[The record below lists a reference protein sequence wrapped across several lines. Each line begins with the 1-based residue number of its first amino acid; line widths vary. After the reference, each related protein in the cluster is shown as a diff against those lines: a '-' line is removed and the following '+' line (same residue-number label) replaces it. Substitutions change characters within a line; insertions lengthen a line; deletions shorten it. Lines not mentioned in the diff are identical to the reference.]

1 MTVVEAKGRHF
12 LIDAV
17 GCDVVD
23 RRRRRRRG
31 DVRRVDGAGA
41 NDR

>member
-1 MTVVEAKGRHF
+1 MTVVEAKGRRF

-23 RRRRRRRG
+23 RRRRRRG